1 MTAEN
6 PDPEKHLHEE
16 HDHSHERGHG
26 HSHSHVSPGTSERRL
41 ALSLV
46 LNLVITVA
54 EVAGGLFSNS
64 LALLSDAVHNLSDA
78 SSLGVSWLAKRIARM
93 NRTPAHSFGFKR
105 AEVLA
110 SLVNTVALMGIGV
123 FLLVEAVRKFLHPEP
138 VVGGVMLAVAVV
150 GLLGNLFTA
159 WLLHA
164 GSRESLNIRSAYLHI
179 VMDTLSSVGVIVAA
193 LLVMAFG
200 WFWLDP
206 LLTLAVSLYV
216 LRESW
221 PLLKTSIHIL
231 MQGTPEGIRI
241 EPLVEDVAAQPGVV
255 DMHHVHL
262 WTTDGTEVFLEAHVT
277 VCEEARSR
285 TDELLASLSERIR
298 QEFGIGHVTLQ
309 FEFARCVGG
318 RCSGLDAQESGEEAP
333 G

>member
-1 MTAEN
+1 M
-6 PDPEKHLHEE
+6 
-16 HDHSHERGHG
+16 
-26 HSHSHVSPGTSERRL
+26 
-41 ALSLV
+41 
-46 LNLVITVA
+46 
-54 EVAGGLFSNS
+54 FSNS

-78 SSLGVSWLAKRIARM
+78 SSLGVSWLAKRISRM
-93 NRTPAHSFGFKR
+93 ERTPAHSFGFKR

-138 VVGGVMLAVAVV
+138 VAGGIMLAVAAV

-164 GSRESLNIRSAYLHI
+164 DSKDSLNIRSAYLHI
-179 VMDTLSSVGVIVAA
+179 VMDALSSVGVIVAA
-193 LLVMAFG
+193 LLMMAFG

-241 EPLVEDVAAQPGVV
+241 DPLVEEVESQPEVV

-285 TDELLASLSERIR
+285 TDELLARLSKRIR
-298 QEFGIGHVTLQ
+298 EEFGIGHVTLQ
-309 FEFARCVGG
+309 FEFAACVGG
-318 RCSGLDAQESGEEAP
+318 RCSGLDITHSG
-333 G
+333 

>member
-1 MTAEN
+1 MTAEKN
-6 PDPEKHLHEE
+6 DTDHG
-16 HDHSHERGHG
+16 HDHG
-26 HSHSHVSPGTSERRL
+26 HSHVGPGTSEGRL

-46 LNLVITVA
+46 LNLVITLA

-78 SSLGVSWLAKRIARM
+78 SSLGVSWLARRISRM
-93 NRTPAHSFGFKR
+93 ERTPSHSFGFKR

-110 SLVNTVALMGIGV
+110 SLVNTVALMGIGF

-138 VVGGVMLAVAVV
+138 VVGGVMLAVAAV

-164 GSRESLNIRSAYLHI
+164 DSKDSLNIRSAYLHI

-193 LLVMAFG
+193 LLMMAFG

-241 EPLVEDVAAQPGVV
+241 DSLVEEVESQPEVV

-285 TDELLASLSERIR
+285 TDELLARLSKRIR
-298 QEFGIGHVTLQ
+298 EEFGIGHVTLQ
-309 FEFARCVGG
+309 LEFSACVGE
-318 RCSGLDAQESGEEAP
+318 RCFGLDGKRLNAKK
-333 G
+333 

>member
-1 MTAEN
+1 MTEEN
-6 PDPEKHLHEE
+6 HE
-16 HDHSHERGHG
+16 HDHGHG
-26 HSHSHVSPGTSERRL
+26 HSHVSAGTSERRL

-78 SSLGVSWLAKRIARM
+78 SSLGVSWLAKRISRM
-93 NRTPAHSFGFKR
+93 ERTPSHSFGFKR

-123 FLLVEAVRKFLHPEP
+123 FLLVEAARKFLHPEP

-164 GSRESLNIRSAYLHI
+164 DSKDSLNIRSAYLHI

-193 LLVMAFG
+193 LLMMAFG
-200 WFWLDP
+200 WYWLDP

-231 MQGTPEGIRI
+231 MQGTPERIRI
-241 EPLVEDVAAQPGVV
+241 ESLVGDVEAQPEVV

-277 VCEEARSR
+277 LCEEARSR
-285 TDELLASLSERIR
+285 TDELLSRLTKRIR
-298 QEFGIGHVTLQ
+298 EEFGIGHVTLQ
-309 FEFARCVGG
+309 LEFAACVGG
-318 RCSGLDAQESGEEAP
+318 CCSGLEVSHSG
-333 G
+333 